1 MKIRKIGFVGCGR
14 IARILLQGLMK
25 ADPSP
30 EKVFATDSNKE
41 AAQSI
46 KALFPGMVASGEAMS
61 GFEQADLIFL
71 AVHTHVLMNVLPAI
85 KLVLQPGTVVCSLAP
100 KITIDKIALA
110 LGRHDLVVRM
120 NPNAPSIVNAGF
132 NPVSFSPS
140 YPDRLKANFIDFI
153 STLGECPVVEEKKLE
168 AFAVISAM
176 GPTYLWFQLF
186 ELVDLARRF
195 GLDGEE
201 AQAAVSS
208 LAVGTGLT
216 MSTSGLSPADIQDL
230 VSVKPLGENEEE
242 IRKIYQAKLM
252 AMYLKLTS

>member
-14 IARILLQGLMK
+14 IARIILRGLKK
-25 ADPSP
+25 ADRMP
-30 EKVFATDSNKE
+30 EKVFATDSRNE
-41 AAQSI
+41 ATQSI
-46 KALFPGMVASGEAMS
+46 KALFPEITASGEGMR

-71 AVHTHVLMNVLPAI
+71 AVHTHVLMNVLLAI
-85 KLVLQPGTVVCSLAP
+85 KPVLKPGTVVCSLAS

-110 LGRHDLVVRM
+110 LGGHDLVVRM
-120 NPNAPSIVNAGF
+120 NPNAPSIVNAGY

-140 YPDRLKANFIDFI
+140 YPDSLKGDFIEFI
-153 STLGECPVVEEKKLE
+153 STLGKCPVVEEKKLE

-216 MSTSGLSPADIQDL
+216 MSKSGLSPVDIQDL
-230 VSVKPLGENEEE
+230 VPVKPLGENEEE

-252 AMYLKLTS
+252 PVYLKLTS